1 MVMTHL
7 TEVTDRID
15 RSNAP
20 WGGREERELDFL
32 SKDQEL
38 IVLDNASKRDLLQFN
53 TSIGSAIGMP
63 IHSECVCYHSAFPE
77 LSAHENNPFHRVRA
91 RARVLALRSQCQR
104 QSQFC
109 NETRSESGGQRDPGV
124 ARAGWSEGAEDG
136 YGCTEED
143 AERERPA
150 FIKSGQNEE
159 DK

>member
-53 TSIGSAIGMP
+53 TPIPTAIGVP
-63 IHSECVCYHSAFPE
+63 VHSECVCYHSAFPE
-77 LSAHENNPFHRVRA
+77 PN
-91 RARVLALRSQCQR
+91 
-104 QSQFC
+104 
-109 NETRSESGGQRDPGV
+109 
-124 ARAGWSEGAEDG
+124 
-136 YGCTEED
+136 
-143 AERERPA
+143 RP
-150 FIKSGQNEE
+150 
-159 DK
+159 